1 MPATIAMLRR
11 RLSGSTDVV
20 RAVLYMALA
29 AFAASAMS
37 GAVRHV
43 SEGMHPFEIA
53 FFRNLFGLIV
63 FLPWLLR
70 YGWAPFQT
78 RQWGLHGLRALTNVV
93 AMLLYFYA
101 LSITPLAEVA
111 SLGFVVPL
119 FATVF
124 AVIFLRER
132 VRIRRWSALF
142 IGFGGAFIIIRPG
155 FEAVDNGSIM
165 VLVSAALWAISLI
178 VIKVMARRDSA
189 VTIAAIA
196 ALLLTP
202 ASLIPALFV
211 WQWPS
216 GEQLLWLAAIGA
228 AGTVAQISIAES
240 FRLADSSAVMP
251 LDFTKLIW
259 AALIGYLFFAEVPDI
274 WTWTGGFI
282 IFASA
287 TYIAYREN
295 RAAKTRSGVVKDA
308 VSMPP
313 SG

>member
-1 MPATIAMLRR
+1 ML
-11 RLSGSTDVV
+11 
-20 RAVLYMALA
+20 AA
-29 AFAASAMS
+29 AFAASCMS

-43 SEGMHPFEIA
+43 SGGMHPFEIA
-53 FFRNLFGLIV
+53 FFRNLFGLIA

-70 YGWAPFQT
+70 YGLTPFKT
-78 RQWGLHGLRALTNVV
+78 RQWGLHGLRAITNVI
-93 AMLLYFYA
+93 AMLLFFYA

-142 IGFGGAFIIIRPG
+142 IGFGGAFVILRPG
-155 FEAVDNGSIM
+155 FETVETGS
-165 VLVSAALWAISLI
+165 VLVVVSAAIWAISLI
-178 VIKVMARRDSA
+178 LIKVMARSDSS

-202 ASLIPALFV
+202 ASLVPALFV

-216 GEQLLWLAAIGA
+216 GDQLVWLIGIGVL
-228 AGTVAQISIAES
+228 GTATQICIGQSL
-240 FRLADSSAVMP
+240 RLADSSAVMP

-259 AALIGYLFFAEVPDI
+259 AALIGYLAFAEVPDV
-274 WTWTGGFI
+274 WTWVGGFI
-282 IFASA
+282 IFASS
-287 TYIAYREN
+287 TYIAYRESRVAAPGPAAA
-295 RAAKTRSGVVKDA
+295 RAAMTA
-308 VSMPP
+308 PP
-313 SG
+313 PG